1 MHAEG
6 IDWKPHAVLVA
17 GQMFD
22 LVSTLRFLHNG
33 SGCTKATA
41 FYGPHPTAVRLVAT
55 KAMFTGGSL
64 VLLRYAE
71 QSHNIAARRISKGFA
86 YFAGSFGAT
95 SGIRNVVHC
104 GW

>member
-71 QSHNIAARRISKGFA
+71 QSHHIAAPRLSKGFA
-86 YFAGSFGAT
+86 YIDGNFAAT
-95 SGIRNVVHC
+95 SRLPNPL
-104 GW
+104 